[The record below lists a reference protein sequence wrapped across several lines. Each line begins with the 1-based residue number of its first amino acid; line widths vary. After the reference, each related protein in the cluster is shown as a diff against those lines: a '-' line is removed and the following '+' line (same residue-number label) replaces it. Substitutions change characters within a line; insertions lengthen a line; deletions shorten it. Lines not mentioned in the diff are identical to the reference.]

1 MQAKD
6 WQQHLIRF
14 LQALPPELHEVCQE
28 NWQQYLQAAL
38 KQNYEIPNDE
48 WFLMSLWNILA
59 VSDYAL
65 SVFVRHPEF
74 AYKIYQTLKDAS
86 IDHESAKKDWQQYAP
101 QTDDLPS
108 LMQALRVYRHWQM
121 TRILWRLLAGH
132 DTFTQHLQSLVSV
145 ADTII
150 LTTVDAL
157 YESLVLEWGTPVN
170 DNGEKQQFVVLA
182 LGKLGGK
189 ELNFSSD
196 VDLIFCYPQSG
207 MTVGKERSISNEQ
220 FFTKLGQLFIR
231 VLSEVT
237 AEGFVFR
244 VDMRLRPNGQSGN
257 LVLNF
262 SALENYY
269 QYQGRDWERYALVKA
284 RVISTDA
291 NIKEKL
297 QGLLQPFVYRRYL
310 DYGAFSAL
318 REMRELVEMDVKRK
332 NKENDL
338 KLGKGGIRQIEFLTQ
353 SIQLIRGGREPRFRE
368 QNLLAVLSL
377 IAAAKY
383 IQPSDYEELKSAY
396 LFLRETE
403 HCLQIINDA
412 QIHAL
417 PKNPVDRVRLYSM
430 MAFSTEELF
439 KSTLKKHTTNVTKH
453 FNLIANTPHS
463 NNNEQESAASY
474 YKFLWTNLDDKEAAI
489 AILQTMSYEEPEL
502 AYEQLSLFKNSRLIQ
517 SLKKQANTRLDKVMP
532 ELLLL
537 LAKQTS
543 ALTLLSRMLRLLR
556 SIVRR
561 SAYLALLIE
570 KPHMLKF
577 LVTICGA
584 SEWILVQICSY
595 PVLLDELLSPPSW
608 QELTSRKYLEKTL
621 NDRMQWIDAND
632 LESQMEHLRQFKLG
646 CFLSL
651 AALELL
657 TDQSLDV
664 TLALSDITEV
674 ILHQVYH
681 ISFNFMI
688 KHYEIA
694 ESVETISKRVPFGII
709 AYGKLGARELNYAS
723 DLDLVFL
730 YETIAEDVVIQGKTS
745 LTPAEFSLRLAQ
757 RIIHILSVPTT
768 TGVLYEVDVRLRPG
782 GSAGLLVSHLNAYRT
797 YLHEHAWT
805 WEFQALIKARC
816 IIGPKTLRDGFEE
829 CRIEILKQQRS
840 KANLAK
846 DIEQMR
852 EKMHEHRANSARL
865 DLKTMTGGIADI
877 EFVVQFLVL
886 QHAHDYL
893 ELLEVRS
900 TVNLLPLL
908 AELELLKKNHAE
920 DLLCIYN
927 QYQVRARRHF
937 LQAED
942 EDLQIF
948 EQERARVRVIYDTIF
963 QSAL

>member
-14 LQALPPELHEVCQE
+14 LQALPPELHQVCQE
-28 NWQQYLQAAL
+28 NWQQYRQAAL
-38 KQNYEIPNDE
+38 KQNYEIPNDQ

-74 AYKIYQTLKDAS
+74 PIKIYQSLKDAS
-86 IDHESAKKDWQQYAP
+86 LDDETAKKEWQQYAP
-101 QTDDLPS
+101 PSDDLPS
-108 LMQALRVYRHWQM
+108 LMQALRVYRHFQM
-121 TRILWRLLAGH
+121 TRILWRLIAGH
-132 DTFTQHLQSLVSV
+132 DTFAQHLQSLVSV

-150 LTTVDAL
+150 VATADAL
-157 YESLVLEWGTPVN
+157 YDLLALEWGIPVN
-170 DNGEKQQFVVLA
+170 DNGEKQPFIVLA

-196 VDLIFCYPQSG
+196 VDLVFCYPQSG
-207 MTVGKERSISNEQ
+207 VTVGKERSISNEQ
-220 FFTKLGQLFIR
+220 FFTKLGQHFIR

-237 AEGFVFR
+237 QEGFVFR
-244 VDMRLRPNGQSGN
+244 VDMRLRPHGQSGN

-284 RVISTDA
+284 RVISTDI
-291 NIKEKL
+291 NMIEQL
-297 QGLLQPFVYRRYL
+297 QALLQPFVYRRYL
-310 DYGAFSAL
+310 DYGAFSSL
-318 REMRELVEMDVKRK
+318 REMRELVEMEVKRK

-353 SIQLIRGGREPRFRE
+353 SIQLIRGGREPQFRE
-368 QNLLAVLSL
+368 QNLLKALSL
-377 IAAAKY
+377 IVAAKY
-383 IQPSDYEELKSAY
+383 IKQEDYEELLNAY
-396 LFLRETE
+396 LFLREVE
-403 HCLQIINDA
+403 HCLQMINDA
-412 QIHAL
+412 QTHAL
-417 PKNPVDRVRLYSM
+417 PKNPVDRARLYSM

-439 KSTLKKHTTNVTKH
+439 KNTLKKHTINVTKH
-453 FNLIANTPHS
+453 FNLITNTPHS
-463 NNNEQESAASY
+463 SHNQKDSIVSQ
-474 YKFLWTNLDDKEAAI
+474 YKFLWTNLDDKEAAL
-489 AILQTMSYEEPEL
+489 AILQTTSYEQPEL
-502 AYEQLSLFKNSRLIQ
+502 AYEQLSFFKNSRLIQ
-517 SLKKQANTRLDKVMP
+517 SLKKQASARLDKVMP
-532 ELLLL
+532 ALLLL
-537 LAKQTS
+537 LAKEAS

-570 KPHMLKF
+570 QPHMLKF

-608 QELTSRKYLEKTL
+608 QELTSRKYLKKTL
-621 NDRMQWIDAND
+621 TDRMQWIDAND

-674 ILHQVYH
+674 ILQQVHH
-681 ISFNFMI
+681 ISLDFMI
-688 KHYEIA
+688 KHYELN
-694 ESVETISKRVPFGII
+694 ESIESISKLVPFGII

-730 YETIAEDVVIQGKTS
+730 YDAMDDKIISGKS
-745 LTPAEFSLRLAQ
+745 ALTPAEFSLRLAQ
-757 RIIHILSVPTT
+757 RIIHMLSVPTA
-768 TGVLYEVDVRLRPG
+768 TGILYEVDVRLRPA

-797 YLHEHAWT
+797 YLHQHAWT
-805 WEFQALIKARC
+805 WEHQALIKARC
-816 IIGPKTLRDGFEE
+816 IIGPKNLRNEFEE
-829 CRIEILKQQRS
+829 CRAQVLKQRRS
-840 KANLAK
+840 KTNLVK

-852 EKMHEHRANSARL
+852 EKMHEHRVGSSRL
-865 DLKTMTGGIADI
+865 DLKTMPGGIADL

-886 QHAHDYL
+886 QYAHDYP

-908 AELELLKKNHAE
+908 AELNLLDKKHAQ
-920 DLLCIYN
+920 DLLRIYN
-927 QYQVRARRHF
+927 QYQVCARRHF
-937 LQAED
+937 LQAGEELND
-942 EDLQIF
+942 F
-948 EQERARVRVIYDTIF
+948 TQERALVRAICDHIF
-963 QSAL
+963 QLAL

>member
-6 WQQHLIRF
+6 WRQHLTRF
-14 LQALPPELHEVCQE
+14 LQALPPELHQVCQE
-28 NWQQYLQAAL
+28 NWQQYRQAAL
-38 KQNYEIPNDE
+38 KQNYEIPDDE

-74 AYKIYQTLKDAS
+74 AHKIYQTLKDAS
-86 IDHESAKKDWQQYAP
+86 LDDEAAKKDWQQYAP

-108 LMQALRVYRHWQM
+108 LMQALRLYRHFQL
-121 TRILWRLLAGH
+121 TRILWRLIAGQ
-132 DTFTQHLQSLVSV
+132 DTFIQHLQSLVSV

-150 LTTVDAL
+150 LITVEAI
-157 YESLVLEWGTPVN
+157 YQSLASEWGTPVN
-170 DNGEKQQFVVLA
+170 DKGEKQSFIVLA

-196 VDLIFCYPQSG
+196 VDLIFTYPQSG
-207 MTVGKERSISNEQ
+207 MTVGKDRSITNEQ
-220 FFTKLGQLFIR
+220 FFTKLGQQFIK

-237 AEGFVFR
+237 PEGFVFR
-244 VDMRLRPNGQSGN
+244 VDMRLRPHGQSGN

-284 RVISTDA
+284 RVISTDSKMA
-291 NIKEKL
+291 EKL
-297 QGLLQPFVYRRYL
+297 LALLQPFVYRRYL
-310 DYGAFSAL
+310 DYGAFGAL
-318 REMRELVEMDVKRK
+318 REMRELVEMEVKRK
-332 NKENDL
+332 NKEKDL
-338 KLGKGGIRQIEFLTQ
+338 KLGKGGIRQIEFLAQ
-353 SIQLIRGGREPRFRE
+353 AIQLIRGGREPQFRE
-368 QNLLAVLSL
+368 QNLLKSLSL
-377 IAAAKY
+377 INDANY
-383 IQPSDYEELKSAY
+383 IKQTDYEELVSAY
-396 LFLRETE
+396 LFLREAE

-412 QIHAL
+412 QTHAL
-417 PKNPVDRVRLYSM
+417 PKNLIDRARLYSM
-430 MAFSTEELF
+430 MAFSTESLF
-439 KSTLKKHTTNVTKH
+439 KATLKKHTTNVARL
-453 FNLIANTPHS
+453 FNQIASTPHS
-463 NNNEQESAASY
+463 SINEKPSTANP
-474 YKFLWTNLDDKEAAI
+474 YKFLWTNLEDKEAAI
-489 AILQTMSYEEPEL
+489 TILQKMGYEEPML
-502 AYEQLSLFKNSRLIQ
+502 AYEQISKFKSSRLIQ
-517 SLKKQANTRLDKVMP
+517 SLKKQASVRLDNVMP
-532 ELLLL
+532 ALLSL
-537 LAKQTS
+537 LAKEVS
-543 ALTLLSRMLRLLR
+543 ALALLERMLRLLR

-584 SEWILVQICSY
+584 SEWILMQICSY
-595 PVLLDELLSPPSW
+595 PVLLDELLSPPTW

-621 NDRMQWIDAND
+621 SLRMKWLDAND

-657 TDQSLDV
+657 TEQSMDV

-681 ISFNFMI
+681 ISLDFMI
-688 KHYEIA
+688 KHYAIQ
-694 ESVETISKRVPFGII
+694 ESVEAISQQVPFGII

-730 YETIAEDVVIQGKTS
+730 FETTDENKVIQGKIAF
-745 LTPAEFSLRLAQ
+745 TPAEFSLRLAQ
-757 RIIHILSVPTT
+757 RIIHMLNVPTA

-782 GSAGLLVSHLNAYRT
+782 GSAGLLVSHLNAYRL
-797 YLHEHAWT
+797 YLHQHAWT
-805 WEFQALIKARC
+805 WEHQALIKARC
-816 IIGPKTLRDGFEE
+816 IIGPENLRKGFEQ
-829 CRIEILKQQRS
+829 CRIDALKQQRS
-840 KANLAK
+840 KTHLAK

-865 DLKTMTGGIADI
+865 DLKSMPGGIADI
-877 EFVVQFLVL
+877 EFAVQFLVL
-886 QHAHDYL
+886 LHAYDYP

-908 AELELLKKNHAE
+908 AELGLLEKKMTQ
-920 DLLCIYN
+920 DLLAIYN
-927 QYQVRARRHF
+927 QYQVCVRRHI
-937 LQAED
+937 LQAE
-942 EDLQIF
+942 EEPNGF
-948 EQERARVRVIYDTIF
+948 TQERALVRDICEHIF
-963 QSAL
+963 QSTP